1 MGDRSTTN
9 ILLAIIAG
17 VLLFGSSAVTGA
29 IQWIAIIGG
38 ALLLLYAVFAF
49 AGYLVRETTQ
59 ALSDAK
65 AHSRREFIATV
76 FGIMVMGFLP
86 IVVGYA
92 GLLWLDGVP
101 KPFNVAAQSWVGI
114 IWLGIL
120 MAGAAMLV
128 ISHLYTRR
136 SDIIPAIR
144 YGLSLAVRSPLAP
157 LFLTIYGWRKARE
170 AGDGVISSTA
180 TAALGL
186 IFGLIVWAIL
196 AGIFLPLFGL

>member
-17 VLLFGSSAVTGA
+17 VLLFGSSAVTGV

-49 AGYLVRETTQ
+49 AGYLVRESVQ
-59 ALSDAK
+59 SLSNAK
-65 AHSRREFIATV
+65 AHGHSELIGTV
-76 FGIMVMGFLP
+76 LGIVTMGFLP
-86 IVVGYA
+86 IVLGYA

-101 KPFNVAAQSWVGI
+101 KPFNVAAQSWIGMT
-114 IWLGIL
+114 WLGII
-120 MAGAAMLV
+120 MAGAAALI

-144 YGLSLAVRSPLAP
+144 YGLSLFVRSPLAP
-157 LFLTIYGWRKARE
+157 LFLTMYGWRKARA

-186 IFGLIVWAIL
+186 IFGLTVWAIL